1 MKFIED
7 FQVKGLLFFRL
18 IVYSSYFR
26 CTPTICCQ
34 GFEEFNKLLSE
45 IKSKS
50 NSASELLDRIL
61 GFVKWR
67 GGIHWRLSCSKVFY
81 FLSNCIQ
88 VLIFHVFWMIL
99 QLEME

>member
-26 CTPTICCQ
+26 CTICCQ
-34 GFEEFNKLLSE
+34 GFEEHNKLLSE
-45 IKSKS
+45 IISKS
-50 NSASELLDRIL
+50 NSGSELLDQIL

-81 FLSNCIQ
+81 FLYNCIQ

-99 QLEME
+99 QLEMG